1 VVGGKGSPGG
11 EPMKEE
17 EIEKW
22 NEYINHFMK
31 YQDDKYREHMRTVIF
46 KILETRINP
55 KNEWCDGFNTGLEWS
70 IRIYLKDKSAY

>member
-1 VVGGKGSPGG
+1 
-11 EPMKEE
+11 MKEE